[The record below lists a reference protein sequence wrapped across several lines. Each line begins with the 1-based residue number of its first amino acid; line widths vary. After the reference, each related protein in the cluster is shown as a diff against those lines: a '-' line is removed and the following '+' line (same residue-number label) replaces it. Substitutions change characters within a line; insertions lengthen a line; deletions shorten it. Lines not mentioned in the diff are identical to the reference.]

1 MRISDWSSDV
11 CSSDLFQLEFPSG
24 VIGSCMSMYSANQSH
39 ILLMGERG
47 RIELEP
53 ATGYSG
59 NRLWVGR
66 GRTTEI
72 TPPAGPGKTQWAG
85 QLDHLARCIA
95 EDRDPIV
102 GGEEGL
108 RDLRII
114 EAIYRSARERTRV
127 ALIPVSSHPAK
138 S

>member
-1 MRISDWSSDV
+1 
-11 CSSDLFQLEFPSG
+11 
-24 VIGSCMSMYSANQSH
+24 
-39 ILLMGERG
+39 MGERG

-138 S
+138 SCVPLAPSSSQPFGSARPLSAVRGRLWPC

>member
-1 MRISDWSSDV
+1 MIE
-11 CSSDLFQLEFPSG
+11 FQLEFPSG

-47 RIELEP
+47 RIELAP

-72 TPPAGPGKTQWAG
+72 TPPAGPGETQWAG
-85 QLDHLARCIA
+85 QLDPPARCIA
-95 EDRDPIV
+95 ADRDPLV
-102 GGEEGL
+102 GGAAGL
-108 RDLRII
+108 RALRVT
-114 EAIYRSARERTRV
+114 EQHYCAARER
-127 ALIPVSSHPAK
+127 
-138 S
+138 

>member
-1 MRISDWSSDV
+1 
-11 CSSDLFQLEFPSG
+11 
-24 VIGSCMSMYSANQSH
+24 
-39 ILLMGERG
+39 MGERG

-114 EAIYRSARERTRV
+114 EAIYRSADRKSGVEGKS
-127 ALIPVSSHPAK
+127 VSVCVDLGGRRILKKPTNQTSK
-138 S
+138 KT

>member
-1 MRISDWSSDV
+1 MIE
-11 CSSDLFQLEFPSG
+11 FQLEFPSG

-66 GRTTEI
+66 GRPPEI
-72 TPPAGPGKTQWAG
+72 TPPDGPGKTNWAG
-85 QLDHLARCIA
+85 QRNPLARCIHDA
-95 EDRDPIV
+95 PGPSRAVRAQPGRTMGLEKR
-102 GGEEGL
+102 EE
-108 RDLRII
+108 
-114 EAIYRSARERTRV
+114 E
-127 ALIPVSSHPAK
+127 
-138 S
+138 